1 MGKSIPGA
9 LQMSDQKILRD
20 LRSVTSSPE
29 SVDGVERSSSPGG
42 VQIDLFGLEA
52 RPASHSHLLERK
64 AEGATTET
72 YGPSGSISLKSIN
85 LQQSLESKLAH
96 QLDTDG
102 SIERKSIWNRATT
115 PSGRLY
121 FRLRA
126 LEQHIDGKDFGSWPT
141 PVTSDA
147 KGSGIGKKE
156 LSSMAKEMLW
166 ATPTA
171 TDPNRGTR
179 PPRAHDTGVP
189 LSQQVSGLIPSQSDA
204 TTEKKGPS
212 QLNPRFSLWLMGYP
226 IEWAYCAERVTPSSR
241 KRRQKS

>member
-1 MGKSIPGA
+1 
-9 LQMSDQKILRD
+9 MSDRKILGD
-20 LRSVTSSPE
+20 SHSATSSPE
-29 SVDGVERSSSPGG
+29 SADGAERSRSRGG

-52 RPASHSHLLERK
+52 RHASHSHPPGRK
-64 AEGATTET
+64 AEEVTIGT
-72 YGPSGSISLKSIN
+72 YGQSGSISSESLN
-85 LQQSLESKLAH
+85 LQQSLESRLAH
-96 QLDTDG
+96 QLDMDG
-102 SIERKSIWNRATT
+102 SIERKSIWNQAAT

-126 LEQHIDGKDFGSWPT
+126 LEQRIEGKDFGSWPT

-156 LSSMAKEMLW
+156 LSTMAKEMLW

-179 PPRAHDTGVP
+179 PPRPHDTGVA
-189 LSQQVSGLIPSQSDA
+189 LSQQVSGLTPSSFDA
-204 TTEKKGPS
+204 MTGKSAPS

-241 KRRQKS
+241 KRQRKS

>member
-1 MGKSIPGA
+1 MSNRQISKDLHSAIFSQELEGGAGLCKS
-9 LQMSDQKILRD
+9 R
-20 LRSVTSSPE
+20 
-29 SVDGVERSSSPGG
+29 GG
-42 VQIDLFGLEA
+42 VQTDLFGQEA
-52 RPASHSHLLERK
+52 LHASHSHLLERK
-64 AEGATTET
+64 AVGATTET
-72 YGPSGSISLKSIN
+72 YGPSGSISSKSAI

-126 LEQHIDGKDFGSWPT
+126 LERRIDGKDFGSWPT

-189 LSQQVSGLIPSQSDA
+189 LSQQVSGLIPSQPDA

-241 KRRQKS
+241 KRQRKS